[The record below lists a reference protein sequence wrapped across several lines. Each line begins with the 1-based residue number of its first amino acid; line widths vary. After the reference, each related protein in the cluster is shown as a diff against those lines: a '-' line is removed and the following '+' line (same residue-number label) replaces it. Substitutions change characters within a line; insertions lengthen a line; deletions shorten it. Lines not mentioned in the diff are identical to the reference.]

1 MIGCG
6 SQDKPTKI
14 TVKVSSLADVEK
26 VLKEVWGIG
35 KNGSYAIN
43 LIVEADLRKKLFF
56 HS

>member
-6 SQDKPTKI
+6 SKDEPTKI
-14 TVKVSSLADVEK
+14 IVKVSSLADVEK

-35 KNGSYAIN
+35 RDGSYAIN

-56 HS
+56 PS